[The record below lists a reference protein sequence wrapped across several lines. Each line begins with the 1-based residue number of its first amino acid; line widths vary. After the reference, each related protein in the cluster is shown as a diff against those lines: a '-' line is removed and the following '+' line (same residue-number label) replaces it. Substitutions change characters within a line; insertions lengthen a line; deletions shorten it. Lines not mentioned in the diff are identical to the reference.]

1 MEMSK
6 TDETVIEVLQER
18 YGCVECWHCGD
29 PTDPTGYC
37 GIIFVFP
44 NCRREEAN
52 KAQHEITCKHMEQ
65 YGYVSPE
72 CKVTVMCIEEKD
84 LGVVMACYNSY
95 DRAEMD
101 DYAERFPEGSDEW
114 KSALVVQ
121 ANRVRV
127 GRYKCR
133 SEFELDKAF
142 IRDGYKNDEYVKAVC
157 IPILFALYSSYAN
170 WLSYDK
176 IIPEDDFWLQEND
189 GMGLDDILAHVSHD
203 DVELASALIAL
214 HTMRKAGLSIEG
226 DNHGWVYVP
235 YMYNISKDAL
245 LRMCEC
251 FGEDAEEFKGYVSD
265 SYEKYMKEIPTLA
278 EGLPELYSAVISE
291 EEVEY

>member
-6 TDETVIEVLQER
+6 TDETVIEVLKER
-18 YGCVECWHCGD
+18 YGCVESWRCGD
-29 PTDPTGYC
+29 PTDPTDYC

-44 NCRREEAN
+44 DGRREEAD
-52 KAQHEITCKHMEQ
+52 KAQHEIACKLMEE

-84 LGVVMACYNSY
+84 LGAVMACYNSY
-95 DRAEMD
+95 DRTEMD

-142 IRDGYKNDEYVKAVC
+142 IRDGYKNDEYVKAVGV
-157 IPILFALYSSYAN
+157 PILFALFSSYAN

-176 IIPEDDFWLQEND
+176 TIPEDDFWLQEND
-189 GMGLDDILAHVSHD
+189 GMGLNDILTHVSHD

-214 HTMRKAGLSIEG
+214 HAIRKADLSIEG
-226 DNHGWVYVP
+226 GNHGWAYVP

-251 FGEDAEEFKGYVSD
+251 FGEDAEEFKGYVSE
-265 SYEKYMKEIPTLA
+265 SYEKYMREIPTLA
-278 EGLPELYSAVISE
+278 KGFPKLHSAVISE

>member
-18 YGCVECWHCGD
+18 YGCAECWHCGD
-29 PTDPTGYC
+29 PTDPTDYC

-44 NCRREEAN
+44 NCRREEAD
-52 KAQHEITCKHMEQ
+52 KAQHEITCKHMER

-84 LGVVMACYNSY
+84 LGVVMACYSSY

-142 IRDGYKNDEYVKAVC
+142 IRDGYKNDEYVKAVG

-189 GMGLDDILAHVSHD
+189 GMGLNDILAHVSHD
-203 DVELASALIAL
+203 DVELASAIIAL
-214 HTMRKAGLSIEG
+214 HTMRKADLSIEG

-251 FGEDAEEFKGYVSD
+251 FGEDAEEFKGYISD
-265 SYEKYMKEIPTLA
+265 SYEKYMREIPMLTD
-278 EGLPELYSAVISE
+278 GLPKLHSAVISE